1 MKRFLLVCLMVT
13 PTTLLGN
20 AFSYQNG
27 VAVDLGNVSPLGV
40 NDAGQIIET
49 AGTSLYLVQGASSI
63 QIGLPGSTS
72 DYGHLNNMGQ
82 VAGESL
88 ISGVYHPFL
97 YSQGSIIDLTS
108 YVPSG
113 QAVAYAEINNAGQVL
128 LTTESTTTPLL
139 FSNILITNGSAQN
152 IGSVNLTG
160 QSAGLFDAFNA
171 NDVIVGSSGVPPY
184 GDPPYTSFFYIF
196 GVATTFNTLD
206 PTFNFDQTYPRAIND
221 LGEVIG
227 DSNFG
232 PGYLYSNSTFTS
244 LNYAPTALS
253 NSGDFIAGSVEGIT
267 AGRDFSLNGT
277 SVDLRIALG
286 DNASIV
292 INNLVVTGVNDSGEV
307 VGTFG
312 QTTAAPEPKSG
323 LLVVMGLIGG
333 SMALMWL
340 RRGRRPDPSQF
351 APTRS

>member
-13 PTTLLGN
+13 PTTLLGD

-40 NDAGQIIET
+40 NNAGQIIET

-72 DYGHLNNMGQ
+72 DSGQLNNLGQ
-82 VAGESL
+82 VAGASL

-97 YSQGSIIDLTS
+97 YSQGSTVDLTS

-113 QAVAYAEINNAGQVL
+113 QAFVDVGINNSGQIL
-128 LTTESTTTPLL
+128 MTTESITSPHLL
-139 FSNILITNGSAQN
+139 SNYLITNGSAQN
-152 IGSVNLTG
+152 IGSVNFPG
-160 QSAGLFDAFNA
+160 QTPGQLYAFNV
-171 NDVIVGSSGVPPY
+171 NDVFVGLSGIPPN

-196 GVATTFNTLD
+196 GVTTTFNTID
-206 PTFNFDQTYPRAIND
+206 PAFNFDMTYPRAIND

-232 PGYLYSNSTFTS
+232 PGYLYSNSTFAS
-244 LNYAPTALS
+244 LSYAPTALS
-253 NSGDFIAGSVEGIT
+253 NSGNFIAGSVEGIT

-286 DNASIV
+286 DNTSIV

-323 LLVVMGLIGG
+323 LLVVMGLIGS

-351 APTRS
+351 APTN